1 MAEFEAE
8 LVGHVAISPVSISD
22 GTLGWY
28 GLGPISAIR
37 RLQGK
42 GIGSELMQ
50 CALEKLNQL
59 RANGCVV
66 LGGPNYYG
74 RFGFKT
80 E

>member
-28 GLGPISAIR
+28 GLGPISVIP

-42 GIGSELMQ
+42 GIGTGLMQ

-59 RANGCVV
+59 RAKGAGN
-66 LGGPNYYG
+66 
-74 RFGFKT
+74 K
-80 E
+80 